1 MGLITQIKILIGK
14 FALNES
20 RPTKEKSKN
29 ARLQANQAK
38 SILKVSRKK
47 DLKITKKAVV
57 KKN

>member
-20 RPTKEKSKN
+20 RATKDKTKN
-29 ARLQANQAK
+29 ARKQANQAK
-38 SILKVSRKK
+38 NVLKIHRKK
-47 DLKITKKAVV
+47 GLSITKKSIV